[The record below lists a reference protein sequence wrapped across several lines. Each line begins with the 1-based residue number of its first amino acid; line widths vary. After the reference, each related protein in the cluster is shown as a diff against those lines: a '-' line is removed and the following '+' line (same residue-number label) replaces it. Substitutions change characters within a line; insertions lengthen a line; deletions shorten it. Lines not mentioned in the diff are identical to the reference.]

1 MLIEL
6 VEDFYVNPEM
16 VAVVK
21 VTDKNQC
28 ALFTNG
34 QSAMD
39 GGFTLPYSAEE
50 VVESLNDALEGE
62 DGDVEEEE

>member
-6 VEDFYVNPEM
+6 AEGFFVDPEL

-21 VTDKNQC
+21 VTDKDEC
-28 ALFTNG
+28 ALFTVG

-39 GGFTLPYSAEE
+39 GGFHLDYSAQE
-50 VVESLNDALEGE
+50 VVEQVNEALTE
-62 DGDVEEEE
+62 DGEGDEE